1 MAQVPYTGVPD
12 VAPQLN
18 ALPHASVDTP
28 PAAFGG
34 TVAAAVEHMGD
45 VAQGAGK
52 EIFQRAYGFQELDQ
66 QFKADNAA
74 SNTTDAQT
82 QIYLD
87 YDKKKGQERVDA
99 FPQYVKDL
107 EQARQDGA
115 QSLNS
120 IYAKQKYLDESRKGQ
135 SQMIWHGGTLAR
147 QGQDELA
154 NSTYEAGMNAAVR
167 RYGTLDTNNPAD
179 YANTRDAIKDN
190 AEQQLYHAKNG
201 PTPGTP
207 EAAEAALPVISNKM
221 SQVILGKI
229 NGANPPAAKPLI
241 EQAVKDGVLTDE
253 AADVLRQKADYAING
268 KLGRT
273 QGSQIGAGT
282 VGQNPREVADRAEAA
297 ADKID
302 KGNVILKDNMR
313 DAALERQQHETSLA
327 QAGDNHT
334 WQVLRTTIDGSDPD
348 TGGKVPLSMD
358 EALQNPKFA
367 DQYNSLA
374 TKPEGAMLQAQ
385 VREQIRKNNTTDG
398 WVTNMKGT
406 GQFNEMMTKLTD
418 PRASADD
425 IDSVINANLLSTQMN
440 KQQRTEIAKLV
451 DSTLKAQ
458 STQPNINSAM
468 QLPSV
473 RTALSGAGLTK
484 GTPEYDEFAVEFGKA
499 VKSYTEGKHAT
510 VKDDDQLGKIA
521 DKMLLH
527 QSSSWLHP
535 GTWGTNTS
543 PAYKDPYA
551 AIPGLKAQ
559 ALREYKDSHG
569 GAEPSPEFLD
579 AMAPDMLSRYFKTL
593 GKQSRPGTT
602 KPGGQ

>member
-1 MAQVPYTGVPD
+1 MAQVPYSGTID
-12 VAPQLN
+12 APAELN
-18 ALPHASVDTP
+18 PLQRVGVDTP
-28 PAAFGG
+28 SAAFGG
-34 TVAAAVEHMGD
+34 TVAQAVEHMGD

-74 SNTTDAQT
+74 ANTTDAQT
-82 QIYLD
+82 KIYLD
-87 YDKKKGQERVDA
+87 YDQKKGQERVDA

-107 EQARQDGA
+107 EQARQAGA
-115 QSLNS
+115 QGLNS

-154 NSTYEAGMNAAVR
+154 NSTYDAAMNSAVR

-179 YANTRDAIKDN
+179 YANTRDAVKDA

-207 EAAEAALPVISNKM
+207 EAAQAALPIISNKI
-221 SQVILGKI
+221 SQMVLGKI
-229 NGANPPAAKPLI
+229 NGPNPPSAKPLI

-253 AADVLRQKADYAING
+253 AADVLRQKADYATNG

-282 VGQNPREVADRAEAA
+282 VGQNPRDVANRAEQA

-302 KGNVILKDNMR
+302 PGNVILKDNMR
-313 DAALERQQHETSLA
+313 DAALERQQHETTLEN
-327 QAGDNHT
+327 AGNQHT
-334 WQVLRTTIDGSDPD
+334 WNVLRTTIDGSDPD
-348 TGGKVPLSMD
+348 TGGKVPLSID

-367 DQYNSLA
+367 DQYNNLA

-398 WVTNMKGT
+398 WVPNMKGT
-406 GQFNEMMTKLTD
+406 GQFNMMSTVLSD
-418 PRASADD
+418 PRSSANE
-425 IDSVINANLLSTQMN
+425 IDEVLNTNLLATSMT
-440 KQQRTEIAKLV
+440 KQQRTEIGDLV
-451 DSTLKAQ
+451 DKTLKAQ
-458 STQPNINSAM
+458 STAPNINQAM

-473 RTALSGAGLTK
+473 RTALATAGISK
-484 GTPEYDEFAVEFGKA
+484 ANNPDAYNEFAVEFGKA
-499 VKSYTEGKHAT
+499 VASYTEGKHAS
-510 VKDDDQLGKIA
+510 VKDDAQLGEIA
-521 DKMLLH
+521 NKMLLH
-527 QSSSWLHP
+527 QSSSWMHP
-535 GTWGTNTS
+535 GTWGTNTD

-559 ALREYKDSHG
+559 ALREYKDAHG
-569 GAEPSPEFLD
+569 GAEPSPEFLE
-579 AMAPDMLSRYFKTL
+579 AQAPEMLSRYFETL
-593 GKQSRPGTT
+593 GKQSRPGAT
-602 KPGGQ
+602 K